1 MKSLR
6 SPSRAAWRIARS
18 SLCGSCRRTYATANS
33 ETSPAASAAEL
44 ERARAYC
51 ANLLRHYD
59 SPSFTLQTFIPP
71 HARDAYLA
79 IRAFNI
85 DVARVADQ
93 TSNTTVGRMRMQF
106 WRDAVARA
114 LQGSPPK
121 EPVAVL
127 LAHAA
132 EALSTRTD
140 GHARLG
146 KAWFLRIISEREKA
160 LGNPPF
166 ANLAALESYAE
177 NTYSTLL
184 YLTLQALPMAS
195 VTADHLASHI
205 GKATGIATVLRGLP
219 LIAFPPAPNHHSNQA
234 AFGGALPGGRQGAV
248 LLPLDI
254 MAEAGVKEEDVLRY
268 GAEATGLRDAVF
280 AVATRANDH
289 LITARSMLSSLHAG
303 GEVDHD
309 FEHVHEEEHRYSP
322 QQLSAGTHTQLQD
335 VERGFGALMPAVA
348 TGLWLEK
355 LQKMDF
361 DVFNPK
367 LRTTD
372 WKLPWRA
379 YWAFRQKKI

>member
-1 MKSLR
+1 MRPRLCR
-6 SPSRAAWRIARS
+6 S
-18 SLCGSCRRTYATANS
+18 CHRTYATADS
-33 ETSPAASAAEL
+33 GTSPEISAAEI

-79 IRAFNI
+79 IRAFNV

-106 WRDAVARA
+106 WRDAVTRA

-132 EALSTRTD
+132 EALNHRTD
-140 GHARLG
+140 GHSRLG

-166 ANLAALESYAE
+166 ASLAALESYAE

-254 MAEAGVKEEDVLRY
+254 MAEAGVKEEEVLRY
-268 GAEATGLRDAVF
+268 GADATGLRDAVF

-289 LITARSMLSSLHAG
+289 LITARSMLSSLRAG

-309 FEHVHEEEHRYSP
+309 FEHAHEEEHRYSP
-322 QQLSAGTHTQLQD
+322 QQLSAGTQAQMQD

-372 WKLPWRA
+372 WKLPWKA
-379 YWAFRQKKI
+379 YWAFSQKKI